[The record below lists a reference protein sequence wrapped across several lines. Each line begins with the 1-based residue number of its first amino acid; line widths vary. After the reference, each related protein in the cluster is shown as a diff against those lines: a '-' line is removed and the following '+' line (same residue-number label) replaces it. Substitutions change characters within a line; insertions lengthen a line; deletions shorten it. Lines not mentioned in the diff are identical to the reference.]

1 VNARPYASVVITG
14 GCLCGAVR
22 YELVGPIAL
31 VGHCHCSICRRHSG
45 AAHGTFAHAPA
56 TGFRWLAGE
65 DHVDR
70 FQTSPKIRRAF
81 CRVCGAKLPIVS
93 AELEQVAIP
102 AGTLDDDPGA
112 RPALHLHVRSKA
124 PWHEITDAL
133 PQLDGGPA
141 DG

>member
-1 VNARPYASVVITG
+1 VNARPYASAVITG

-45 AAHGTFAHAPA
+45 AAHGTFARAPA

-81 CRVCGAKLPIVS
+81 CRVCGAPS
-93 AELEQVAIP
+93 GRLEEGRRARRVMVRRARAA
-102 AGTLDDDPGA
+102 AG
-112 RPALHLHVRSKA
+112 
-124 PWHEITDAL
+124 
-133 PQLDGGPA
+133 
-141 DG
+141 